1 MKNNFDIKKFLI
13 ENKITLNS
21 KNISEQDN
29 FTLSDED
36 LELAKGFN
44 VTYLTIG
51 DTITPDM
58 WESDGGGFIPTKNPL
73 YIKDVDQD
81 EEGWYIEFK
90 NYAPYDLDEINDYL
104 KPEYQVFLSLDESFE
119 LSDDDL
125 ELAKKFNGEIWDG
138 GTIDEYEEWAEPI
151 LINAGFKENDIQDYM
166 MDVANTGIEE
176 YENITSKE
184 LLDDFKN
191 WKYDESVFDDE
202 DEDLDE
208 SFELGNEDFE
218 LAKGLNI
225 VYLKEGDIV
234 TPDMWD
240 EKKCND
246 MGINYSYLTR
256 ESWTIESF
264 DHINEPQIGEV
275 FWLVVLK
282 GNSSG
287 MIDDDMEEDVANEI
301 LKDNYRFDIPLD
313 APDTVNEEF
322 ELGPNDM
329 ELAKGLDYDPQYD
342 LVLEIAESYDD
353 EELLQDFLNTFPV
366 GEHINK
372 EEFYDFF
379 AKYVD
384 DYGDWFYI
392 KQNWKYVESGGDE
405 SVYDELNEEFT
416 LDTTDTND
424 KI

>member
-125 ELAKKFNGEIWDG
+125 ELAKN
-138 GTIDEYEEWAEPI
+138 
-151 LINAGFKENDIQDYM
+151 L
-166 MDVANTGIEE
+166 NT
-176 YENITSKE
+176 
-184 LLDDFKN
+184 
-191 WKYDESVFDDE
+191 
-202 DEDLDE
+202 
-208 SFELGNEDFE
+208 
-218 LAKGLNI
+218 